1 MRLEDESSTV
11 EKVDDKAGGQVENET
26 GTLEQMEDETDP
38 LPTIF
43 GG

>member
-1 MRLEDESSTV
+1 MIR
-11 EKVDDKAGGQVENET
+11 QVLWNRWRINET

-38 LPTIF
+38 LPTIV